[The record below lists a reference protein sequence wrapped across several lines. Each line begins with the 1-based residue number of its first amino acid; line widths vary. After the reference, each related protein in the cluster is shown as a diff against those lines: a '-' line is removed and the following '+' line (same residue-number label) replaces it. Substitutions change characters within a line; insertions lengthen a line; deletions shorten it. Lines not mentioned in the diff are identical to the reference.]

1 MAKLLS
7 TIIDGFVKSKYFA
20 SGAFGSG
27 WRIARTLGR
36 WVFETDDIV
45 VRGRMTVFELL
56 IQKIRAVKGALGI
69 TQASGK
75 IKEIREDDTNYYI
88 QVEDETSFVA
98 NDIIKCQT
106 FSSGQKNYWVIV
118 SNVVNNEIVI
128 PKSEFVNSSLPEVGD
143 EMVQF
148 GNTTDK
154 TRQSAI
160 YLHADEGGQPA
171 IDVLFGI
178 NSKSFDGKTK
188 IRVGGDIPGSD
199 GYKGFYCENGMIKS
213 VNTKGETMYML
224 RPDGSGVMA
233 KGNISWDADG
243 NGSIFNR
250 SIYWDTG
257 GFHFGSGIKLTW
269 DNLDD
274 TAKENLKGEPGKD
287 GRDGLNGADG
297 VNGTDGVS
305 IVWKGSFPSHPANP
319 RNGWAYRNTT
329 DKKSYVYQ
337 DGAWY
342 QMTID
347 GVDGANG
354 TNGNDGLSIVW
365 KGDLTTPPASPVK
378 NWVYRDTDNG
388 RVYIYNG
395 TAWVLMVADGNDGTD
410 GTNGDDGN
418 SVYITYH
425 DSETEPSKPTGD
437 GTTGGWHTNSTAS
450 VVWMSQK
457 VAVDASSGEWGDP
470 INIKGKPG
478 ADANLLPWV
487 EDWNN
492 NKTEIG
498 GEYVISPRMFS
509 GTRGAGG
516 KLTGVAFGRGVIEI
530 DGVKKTGV
538 FGVKDGN
545 VTFSIDAETG
555 DAFYGGTVLVE
566 KDPNNFVKIYHDGPE
581 DWGMKGVSKGE
592 SIFRLGSENKVGPFS
607 VEKDKIYFQNKE
619 ISADIL
625 VSMILGGKTG
635 FDLDVSWLEQPGL
648 PLNEKTAMHVKL
660 KTSRNGQAIL
670 AEAEAYKDS
679 SYNYAIRTIGSVRV
693 DDGYLLGVCV
703 PSSYPVSPVADRTLP
718 CKKH

>member
-7 TIIDGFVKSKYFA
+7 TIIDGFVKSKDFV

-45 VRGRMTVFELL
+45 VRGQMTVFELL

-75 IKEIREDDTNYYI
+75 IREIREDDTNYYI
-88 QVEDETSFVA
+88 QVEDEMSFVA
-98 NDIIKCQT
+98 NDIVKCQT
-106 FSSGQKNYWVIV
+106 FSGEQKNYWVIV

-143 EMVQF
+143 EMIQF
-148 GNTTDK
+148 GNTTDE

-250 SIYWDTG
+250 SIYWDKD

-329 DKKSYVYQ
+329 DNKSYVYQ

-354 TNGNDGLSIVW
+354 TNGKDGLSIVW
-365 KGDLTTPPASPVK
+365 KGDLTTPPASFH
-378 NWVYRDTDNG
+378 YG
-388 RVYIYNG
+388 H
-395 TAWVLMVADGNDGTD
+395 M
-410 GTNGDDGN
+410 
-418 SVYITYH
+418 
-425 DSETEPSKPTGD
+425 DSGK
-437 GTTGGWHTNSTAS
+437 
-450 VVWMSQK
+450 
-457 VAVDASSGEWGDP
+457 AVNAT
-470 INIKGKPG
+470 KATCKPG
-478 ADANLLPWV
+478 
-487 EDWNN
+487 
-492 NKTEIG
+492 
-498 GEYVISPRMFS
+498 
-509 GTRGAGG
+509 
-516 KLTGVAFGRGVIEI
+516 
-530 DGVKKTGV
+530 KK
-538 FGVKDGN
+538 
-545 VTFSIDAETG
+545 
-555 DAFYGGTVLVE
+555 
-566 KDPNNFVKIYHDGPE
+566 
-581 DWGMKGVSKGE
+581 
-592 SIFRLGSENKVGPFS
+592 
-607 VEKDKIYFQNKE
+607 
-619 ISADIL
+619 
-625 VSMILGGKTG
+625 
-635 FDLDVSWLEQPGL
+635 
-648 PLNEKTAMHVKL
+648 
-660 KTSRNGQAIL
+660 
-670 AEAEAYKDS
+670 
-679 SYNYAIRTIGSVRV
+679 
-693 DDGYLLGVCV
+693 LGVQGHGQR
-703 PSSYPVSPVADRTLP
+703 SSLYIQRNCMGVNGG
-718 CKKH
+718 

>member
-7 TIIDGFVKSKYFA
+7 TIIDGFVRSKDFV
-20 SGAFGSG
+20 SGTLGSG
-27 WRIARTLGR
+27 WRIALKLGR
-36 WVFETDDIV
+36 WVLEIDDLV

-75 IKEIREDDTNYYI
+75 IREIREDDTNYYI
-88 QVEDETSFVA
+88 QVEDEMSFVA
-98 NDIIKCQT
+98 NDIVKCQT
-106 FSSGQKNYWVIV
+106 FSGEQKNYWVIV

-143 EMVQF
+143 EMIQF
-148 GNTTDK
+148 GNTTDE

-233 KGNISWDADG
+233 KGNISWDVDG

-274 TAKENLKGEPGKD
+274 TVKENLKGEPG
-287 GRDGLNGADG
+287 LP
-297 VNGTDGVS
+297 GT
-305 IVWKGSFPSHPANP
+305 
-319 RNGWAYRNTT
+319 
-329 DKKSYVYQ
+329 
-337 DGAWY
+337 
-342 QMTID
+342 
-347 GVDGANG
+347 
-354 TNGNDGLSIVW
+354 
-365 KGDLTTPPASPVK
+365 
-378 NWVYRDTDNG
+378 
-388 RVYIYNG
+388 
-395 TAWVLMVADGNDGTD
+395 
-410 GTNGDDGN
+410 
-418 SVYITYH
+418 
-425 DSETEPSKPTGD
+425 
-437 GTTGGWHTNSTAS
+437 
-450 VVWMSQK
+450 
-457 VAVDASSGEWGDP
+457 
-470 INIKGKPG
+470 
-478 ADANLLPWV
+478 DANLLPWV

-492 NKTEIG
+492 PDNTTEIG
-498 GEYVISPRMFS
+498 GEYVISPKMFS

-516 KLTGVAFGRGVIEI
+516 KLTGVAFGRDVIEV

-555 DAFYGGTVLVE
+555 DVTLEGVIKAIGGLLGGFNIGLSFIGKSSDTE
-566 KDPNNFVKIYHDGPE
+566 NPSS
-581 DWGMKGVSKGE
+581 GMSLYEEFIKFKAGNRLAAIGSNVFPPSTGLKGVG
-592 SIFRLGSENKVGPFS
+592 R
-607 VEKDKIYFQNKE
+607 FQNKE
-619 ISADIL
+619 YSPYSINYGIEIDVSGANENIALDIPNGDL
-625 VSMILGGKTG
+625 VIGNGVVKGGRYNLKYASWLSNYQIGDDDEYIVCTNSEKINLQLPPNPKNGKTIWIKQTG
-635 FDLDVSWLEQPGL
+635 SGDVGVIPNNGRKMYYRGSNYNWGLINAKSGGVTVLAMVTFIGYVNGAYCWVMNTMDVAGLDFG
-648 PLNEKTAMHVKL
+648 N
-660 KTSRNGQAIL
+660 N
-670 AEAEAYKDS
+670 
-679 SYNYAIRTIGSVRV
+679 
-693 DDGYLLGVCV
+693 
-703 PSSYPVSPVADRTLP
+703 
-718 CKKH
+718 